1 MTNIPDEQVK
11 IAVQAFLEISMMPQ
25 TPPHLAILFI
35 HAARIIR
42 ELRPDLRFDP

>member
-1 MTNIPDEQVK
+1 MTKLPDDLIK
-11 IAVQAFLEISMMPQ
+11 TAVSAFEEVAKDQS
-25 TPPHLAILFI
+25 TPSIYAILFI